1 MSESTEFLFC
11 IEPVPCKVAYKKLKS
26 KLWMGYGNNHVS
38 SGMMSTFYS
47 NLTGRGFKITPWLD
61 KGKTHVIGVLVKI
74 NAPCCLLANNAFIH
88 NMPYESAKAAL
99 FFLQE
104 ALRSLEASEEYINN
118 FKLEN
123 AFIKKFDLSF
133 LIRFKIKNLKIKN
146 LKSIDYAVEK
156 RNELE
161 DRINVIYHF
170 LAYKYRQPFG
180 EGYDKTVYLNYV
192 NYPSVRAYIKWHDI
206 ERNTRDDLPVKNDI
220 DSNIK
225 KKIYRLSKKRLR
237 IELTVRDTYL
247 KKKFPEM
254 LNVMAWKGVEKSQKV
269 IAEVFQTFRAML
281 RLDDDLRHNKH
292 RPSDFAKLDQN
303 MQDFLTKYYA
313 GEEGAI
319 LAAMTK
325 NQRYELKKKIMEKAR
340 IDISIPWKHHKQL
353 KAMDWLVQPKD
364 PVLSK
369 KHRELWPYVYNREN
383 LPELMEKA
391 EMAGVEIAYKSK
403 AELQTSDI
411 SDLMGDLPTT
421 KQVLPKPYRG
431 IGSLKIPMLVNMAP
445 D

>member
-11 IEPVPCKVAYKKLKS
+11 IEPVPFKVAYKKLKS
-26 KLWMGYGNNHVS
+26 KLWMGYGDNHIS
-38 SGMMSTFYS
+38 SGRMSTFYS
-47 NLTGRGFKITPWLD
+47 NLTGRGFKITPWID

-99 FFLQE
+99 LFLQE
-104 ALRSLEASEEYINN
+104 ALHSLDASEEYIKK

-133 LIRFKIKNLKIKN
+133 LLK
-146 LKSIDYAVEK
+146 LESIDHSVEK

-180 EGYDKTVYLNYV
+180 EGYDKTAYLNYV
-192 NYPSVRAYIKWHDI
+192 NYPSLRAYIKWHDI
-206 ERNTRDDLPVKNDI
+206 ERNTRDYLPRVKCDLDPK
-220 DSNIK
+220 IK
-225 KKIYRLSKKRLR
+225 EKIYRLSQKGLR
-237 IELTVRDTYL
+237 IELTLRDTYL
-247 KKKFPEM
+247 KKKYPEM
-254 LNVMAWKGVEKSQKV
+254 LNVMAWKDVEKSQKV
-269 IAEVFQTFRAML
+269 IAEVFQTFRGML

-292 RPSDFAKLDQN
+292 RPSDFAKLDQST
-303 MQDFLTKYYA
+303 QDFLTKYYA
-313 GEEGAI
+313 GEEESI
-319 LAAMTK
+319 LSSMTK
-325 NQRYELKKKIMEKAR
+325 NQRYELKKKILAKAR
-340 IDISIPWKHHKQL
+340 IDVSIPWKYHKQL

-369 KHRELWPYVYNREN
+369 KHRELWSYVYNREN
-383 LPELMEKA
+383 LPVLLEKA
-391 EMAGVEIAYKSK
+391 EMAGVTAAYKSK
-403 AELQTSDI
+403 VEKGLQTSDI

-421 KQVLPKPYRG
+421 KPVLPKPYRG